1 MQRIL
6 GISFGILALT
16 ATTLAD
22 DWPQFRGPNRDG
34 ISRETGLFR
43 EWPPEGPKV
52 LWTTEVCQGYAAAA
66 IHDGKV
72 YFNDYGEDAKEW
84 YVRCLSL
91 ADGKELWR
99 FSEQKRIRPNHA
111 ITRTVPAVDGKYV
124 FSFDPKSVFHCLDAE
139 TGAEVWR
146 KAFVQE
152 YQTRNPPWYNG
163 QCPLIEPE
171 RVIVAPGGEALMV
184 AFEKAT
190 GTEIWR
196 TPNPDQWPMSH
207 SSVMPAELGG
217 VKQYVWCTLKGLV
230 GVAADDGRILW
241 TFPRKFNVAVAPS
254 PVVIDAERVFMTS
267 CYEAGSVM
275 IRVKGAGGAFAL
287 EEVFSLAGNE
297 WNSECHTPI
306 LYENHL
312 FAVGKKKRGLFTCL
326 DLDGKEIWDSQGQA
340 SFGLGSFILA
350 DGMFYIL
357 EGKTG
362 MLRLLEAG
370 TGGYKELA
378 SAQVLHGHDVWGPL
392 ALSDGKLV
400 IRDMTKMVC
409 LEVGPPAG
417 AEKGAPAG
425 AAGNN

>member
-1 MQRIL
+1 MRRWL
-6 GISFGILALT
+6 TACFGLLAL
-16 ATTLAD
+16 AVIAAAD
-22 DWPQFRGPNRDG
+22 DWPQFRGPNRDA
-34 ISRETGLFR
+34 ISRETGLYR

-52 LWTTEVCQGYAAAA
+52 LWTTEVCQGFAAAA
-66 IHDGKV
+66 IHGGKV
-72 YFNDYGEDAKEW
+72 YFNDYGEEAGEW

-99 FSEQKRIRPNHA
+99 FSDKKYIRVSHG

-139 TGAEVWR
+139 TGTEIWR

-163 QCPLIEPE
+163 QCPLIEPD

-184 AFEKAT
+184 AFDKAS
-190 GTEIWR
+190 GHEVWR
-196 TPNPDQWPMSH
+196 APNPESWPMSH

-217 VKQYVWCTLKGLV
+217 VRQYVWCTLKGLV

-241 TFPRKFNVAVAPS
+241 TFPYKFNVAVAPS
-254 PVVIDAERVFMTS
+254 PLVIDHERVFMTS

-275 IRVKGAGGAFAL
+275 VRVRHASEAFTAGK
-287 EEVFSLAGNE
+287 VFSLTGDE
-297 WNSECHTPI
+297 WNSECQTPI

-312 FAVGKKKRGLFTCL
+312 FAVGRKQRGLFTCL
-326 DLDGKEIWDSQGQA
+326 DLDGKEVWTSRGEA
-340 SFGLGSFILA
+340 FFGLGSYILA

-357 EGKTG
+357 EGDTG
-362 MLRLLEAG
+362 MLRLLEAS
-370 TGGYKELA
+370 TSGYKQLA
-378 SAQVLHGHDVWGPL
+378 SAQLLRGPDVWTPL

-400 IRDMTKMVC
+400 IRDMTRMVC
-409 LEVGPPAG
+409 LEVGPSAS
-417 AEKGAPAG
+417 
-425 AAGNN
+425 AATKTADDN